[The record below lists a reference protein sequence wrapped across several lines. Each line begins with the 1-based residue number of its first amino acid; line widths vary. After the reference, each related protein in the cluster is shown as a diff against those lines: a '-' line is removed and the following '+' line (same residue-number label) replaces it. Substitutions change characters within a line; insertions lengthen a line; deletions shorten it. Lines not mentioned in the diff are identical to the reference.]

1 MLTLILV
8 QTFDLDIEDRLRVDL
23 NPGTLLHKLSQM
35 NFVGL
40 LDIAISLTE
49 RRIVSIFFQVDQL
62 VEVIG
67 PLFFQRLIQQRG
79 QRRVAL
85 LDPAARRDAVGHV
98 MEFVRPQLVIFRE
111 QIFYHQIRV
120 QRRHAVDS
128 KAAHH
133 AHVGHT
139 HLFVVH
145 HRQLRPDLLIARPGF
160 VHQLFK
166 AVVDLFNDLH
176 MARQQRFHQLLIPA
190 FQRFRHQG
198 VVGVSK
204 GFAGDRPGVVPAQ
217 LVLVNQHAQQL
228 RDGDGRVR
236 IVQLDHFVIR
246 QLGQLAAC
254 QMMTAQD
261 IGH

>member
-1 MLTLILV
+1 M
-8 QTFDLDIEDRLRVDL
+8 
-23 NPGTLLHKLSQM
+23 
-35 NFVGL
+35 
-40 LDIAISLTE
+40 
-49 RRIVSIFFQVDQL
+49 
-62 VEVIG
+62 
-67 PLFFQRLIQQRG
+67 
-79 QRRVAL
+79 
-85 LDPAARRDAVGHV
+85 
-98 MEFVRPQLVIFRE
+98 
-111 QIFYHQIRV
+111 
-120 QRRHAVDS
+120 QRRHAVDG

-133 AHVGHT
+133 AHVGHPD
-139 HLFVVH
+139 LFVMH